1 MTDKAEAGEPQN
13 SGNPSGEKTKGKRKR
28 RRRRGGGGVSGA
40 SSATPKDW
48 SPTVTS
54 GNSEGTPQRKGRRQA
69 VDFSGPQITLPAT
82 GRNPHKKKSSR
93 PKRSAPSSA
102 GARKRRLSR
111 VEVKEL
117 QEWLGEM
124 PEHLLAN
131 LYRGLGG
138 QPKRVA
144 NAERMIQLSAK
155 AIAQGGRLGSLLKS
169 LRERDRK
176 AMAALLQCGGLAY
189 STEFIREVKLSYG
202 GHDREWQKT
211 MSTLADKGVVLAS
224 AEKDGGFFY
233 IVPEVL
239 VSGLVESLPDEMG
252 LPTFSHSDVRVIDQ
266 EPFCPPLGFSITS
279 LAAYIDQNAP
289 RLSQRQEIY
298 RHDQET
304 MDRFFAQIWKSDS
317 ELFSFH
323 LDFLMMHGMIELRG
337 EYLSLNVDVT
347 EEWLQLEAE
356 DQRDLLFRA
365 LEKRFPMAEWVLW
378 AVHGALKAGGDEEWV
393 AERPLVDLYRRWV
406 RGADWRDRFNRNAY
420 ANVRTSE
427 RESFSFAP
435 LVRAGIL
442 EMGQWGQEKF
452 YRLSRR
458 GRHLLEPDEED
469 GFHQFYLTPSF
480 EIMAPA
486 GLSPVLL
493 FRIGELAELVGCDR
507 ANTYKITE
515 ATIERA
521 MDRGWRRDDVLQFL
535 RDNSQIGLPDNVEAT
550 LKGWIGHR
558 GDVEFHEL
566 CLMTVHRSQIRRL
579 EGNKKIK
586 SYLLHRFAPGM
597 YAIDP
602 NRRADLNAVLEECGF
617 MPGRE
622 LRAYPGAPEQ
632 VEARQNLHR
641 LVAEAR
647 EDALN
652 PVSRGSSIVPPGS
665 LHALP
670 GTKLASLGE
679 SKVELPPLVEVDEVR
694 MLLDRAMS
702 KDGQVEMVYLA
713 KNGQRLALV
722 VHPQRIAFK
731 GEAPVLVGVDTADS
745 ERRTFVLDRI
755 ERLRV
760 MA

>member
-1 MTDKAEAGEPQN
+1 MTEKSEPAN
-13 SGNPSGEKTKGKRKR
+13 TVATSGEQGKGKRKR
-28 RRRRGGGGVSGA
+28 RRRGRGGGVSGA

-48 SPTVTS
+48 VPPADPASK
-54 GNSEGTPQRKGRRQA
+54 GGAPQRKGRRQA

-93 PKRSAPSSA
+93 PKRSAPSST
-102 GARKRRLSR
+102 GARRRRLSR

-117 QEWLGEM
+117 QVWLGAM

-138 QPKRVA
+138 QPKRVT
-144 NAERMIQLSAK
+144 NVERMIQLSAK
-155 AIAQGGRLGSLLKS
+155 AIAQGGRLNNLVKS

-176 AMAALLQCGGLAY
+176 AMAALIQCGGLAH
-189 STEFIREVKLSYG
+189 SNEFIREVILSYG
-202 GHDREWQKT
+202 GHDREWKKT
-211 MSTLADKGVVLAS
+211 MATLAEKGVVVAS
-224 AEKDGGFFY
+224 VESDGGFFY

-239 VSGLVESLPDEMG
+239 VSGLVEALEDEMG
-252 LPTFSHSDVRVIDQ
+252 LPTFAHSDVRVIDQ

-304 MDRFFAQIWKSDS
+304 MDRFFTQIWKPES
-317 ELFSFH
+317 ELFAFH

-365 LEKRFPMAEWVLW
+365 LEKRFLMAEWVLW
-378 AVHGALKAGGDEEWV
+378 AVHGALKSGGEDEWV

-406 RGADWRDRFNRNAY
+406 RGADWRDRFSRNAF

-452 YRLSRR
+452 YRLSPR
-458 GRHLLEPDEED
+458 GSHLLEPDAED

-521 MDRGWRRDDVLQFL
+521 MERGWRRDDVLQFL

-558 GDVEFHEL
+558 GDVEFHDL
-566 CLMTVHRSQIRRL
+566 CLMTVHRTQIRRL

-597 YAIDP
+597 YAIDA
-602 NRRADLNAVLEECGF
+602 NRRADLNGVLEECGF

-641 LVAEAR
+641 LVTEAR
-647 EDALN
+647 EAALD
-652 PVSRGSSIVPPGS
+652 PVSRGSSLVAPES
-665 LHALP
+665 LQALP
-670 GTKLASLGE
+670 GAKLASLGDA
-679 SKVELPPLVEVDEVR
+679 KIELPPLVKGDEVR
-694 MLLDRAMS
+694 VLLDRAMS

-713 KNGQRLALV
+713 KNGQRLTLV

-731 GEAPVLVGVDTADS
+731 AEAPVLVGVDTADS
-745 ERRTFVLDRI
+745 ERRTFVLGRI

-760 MA
+760 MP